1 MRSLPMTFCSSL
13 MTTAWLLSS
22 FSRSCCWP
30 RNLFRHCFHTCTT
43 VTVTALCHLLGDRGR
58 ITKQPS
64 QQLSAFCFTY
74 SSNHYSNHLQW
85 LVRCNSH
92 FNQSH
97 THARTHTH
105 TFNGPLSGTTRVGPY
120 QKGNKKFSYR
130 RGTARYV
137 VSIEI
142 LPIATQQCRNYL
154 YDKSWPNR
162 WYEVG
167 DLVGG
172 NAW

>member
-13 MTTAWLLSS
+13 MTTAWSLSS

-85 LVRCNSH
+85 LVRCNSQ

-97 THARTHTH
+97 MHARTHARTHTH
-105 TFNGPLSGTTRVGPY
+105 THTRLTALCPGLPEWARTRKVTRSSATAEGPRDTSCQLKYCQLPHNSAETTYTTSPDQIDGM
-120 QKGNKKFSYR
+120 KL
-130 RGTARYV
+130 
-137 VSIEI
+137 EI
-142 LPIATQQCRNYL
+142 
-154 YDKSWPNR
+154 
-162 WYEVG
+162 
-167 DLVGG
+167 
-172 NAW
+172 